1 MRSDRLHKAEPE
13 TPSMVPRFV
22 SAILVVAS
30 AISIFAF
37 PEIADRPLGLPEQI
51 NVIIIGLG
59 ALAGIIHMLGIVP
72 QQRHLRA
79 FVGPAVAW
87 PVMAAGIVSLI
98 TS

>member
-1 MRSDRLHKAEPE
+1 MRADRLRKAEPE

-30 AISIFAF
+30 AITVFAY
-37 PEIADRPLGLPEQI
+37 PEISDRPLGLTEQL
-51 NVIIIGLG
+51 NAAIIGLG

-79 FVGPAVAW
+79 FAGPAVAW

>member
-1 MRSDRLHKAEPE
+1 MRSDRLRKAEPE

-22 SAILVVAS
+22 SALLVVAS
-30 AISIFAF
+30 AITVFAF
-37 PEIADRPLGLPEQI
+37 PEIADRPLRLPEQL
-51 NVIIIGLG
+51 NAGIIGLG
-59 ALAGIIHMLGIVP
+59 ALAGTVHMLGIVP

-79 FVGPAVAW
+79 FAGPAVAW

>member
-1 MRSDRLHKAEPE
+1 
-13 TPSMVPRFV
+13 MVPRYV
-22 SAILVVAS
+22 STLLVITSAITV
-30 AISIFAF
+30 FAF
-37 PEIADRPLGLPEQI
+37 PKIAGRPLGLPEQL
-51 NVIIIGLG
+51 NAAIIGLG